1 LEKGITMQRPNE
13 GEYAPYYNTYIS
25 KVPEGNIIDLL
36 TQQIDSVKDTFKNIS
51 EEKSLYR
58 YAPDK
63 WSIRQVLGHIND
75 GEHIFPYRALRFS
88 RNDKNNLSGFNQ
100 DEFAKE
106 SNFDNITL
114 ANLLEEFI
122 KVREANIVMFKNFS
136 DEMWTRHG
144 IANNKEIT
152 VRAIAYIMYG
162 HVTHH
167 LNVIKEKYL

>member
-1 LEKGITMQRPNE
+1 MQRPNE

-51 EEKSLYR
+51 EEKSLFK

-63 WSIRQVLGHIND
+63 WTIRQVLGHVND
-75 GEHIFPYRALRFS
+75 GEHIFPYRALQFS
-88 RNDKNNLSGFNQ
+88 RNDKNILFGFDQN
-100 DEFAKE
+100 EYVKE
-106 SNFDNITL
+106 SNFNNVKL
-114 ANLLEEFI
+114 ADLLNEFI
-122 KVREANIVMFKNFS
+122 LAREANIVMFKNFAE
-136 DEMWTRHG
+136 EMWTHRG
-144 IANNKEIT
+144 TVSKNEVT
-152 VRAIAYIMYG
+152 VRALPYIMCG